1 MLLQWQPR
9 DKVLLLPSSQVVA
22 PEIDGESVFLWAVSP
37 GPGLSQLPGKIQK
50 TWCIPRVTR
59 AGHPSSS
66 YTCLAASGPRR
77 HPTRQVVSSHHT
89 FWGTEVQGDEMT
101 CSRSHRW
108 EDTESALN
116 TSLWTRALEHL
127 CAATQS
133 VNSALNLSSELETA
147 LVLF

>member
-1 MLLQWQPR
+1 MLVQWQPR

-22 PEIDGESVFLWAVSP
+22 PEIDGERFPLGRLPWAWP
-37 GPGLSQLPGKIQK
+37 LPAPGKDTE
-50 TWCIPRVTR
+50 TWCIPRVPR

-89 FWGTEVQGDEMT
+89 FWGTEVRGDEMT

-108 EDTESALN
+108 EDTESALT
-116 TSLWTRALEHL
+116 TSLWTRAREHL
-127 CAATQS
+127 RAATQS